1 MEEWGLYL
9 GLKKDKCVRDFG
21 GVVILMKETL
31 SYLVNVYV
39 CSFLVCIFQV
49 AIWGLLIGLIIL
61 LKCKMLP
68 YLY

>member
-1 MEEWGLYL
+1 MGIVFGVEKGQ
-9 GLKKDKCVRDFG
+9 CVRDFG

-31 SYLVNVYV
+31 LYLVNVYV